1 MNERRLFYKTLREAG
16 RELSLMPEGTTPEKL
31 AKALHMDD
39 RRHREALMGWA
50 ILQER
55 ARGDVDCNRMAED
68 AA

>member
-1 MNERRLFYKTLREAG
+1 MNERRLFYKTLKEAG
-16 RELSLMPEGTTPEKL
+16 RELSRTPEDQTPQQL
-31 AKALHMDD
+31 ASALHMDD

-55 ARGDVDCNRMAED
+55 ARGDVDCNRMAEN